1 MENFP
6 LENER
11 IYMSSDML
19 TLDCADGPVTLKM
32 SEWLQRDP
40 VRIHRMIVKEKR
52 LQVDQMEVFLPL
64 VSKLRRADYDYYKRI
79 TGLRMMIDF
88 PGFSSE
94 VEARIP
100 YDTDPIAFY
109 KWWRK
114 GKNENKVY
122 LSPAYQFKLFQKV
135 SVMEPRVML
144 KKDIEFVKNF

>member
-6 LENER
+6 LENDR
-11 IYMSSDML
+11 IYLSSDML
-19 TLDCADGPVTLKM
+19 TLDCEDGPVSLKM

-88 PGFSSE
+88 PGFNSE